1 LADRTEKDLAYTF
14 KRGKSVQK
22 NVRRVA
28 ESQVKTAIE
37 EIDDSELSDNDTIH
51 QVRKRCKKIRG
62 LIRLVRPCFPSYAA
76 ENAAFRDAA
85 QELSVLRDIE
95 AMLESHDQLMEFY
108 SGEVD
113 GAAFAP
119 IRARLLEQMDAARD
133 QGALDEKLARFRDAM
148 TDAKM
153 RIDSWQ
159 IEEDGFEAVA
169 GGLSN
174 TYKRA
179 RKAMSEADEERTA
192 EALHEWRKRV
202 KYHWYHTR
210 LLSDIW
216 PEQMGLHGAAA
227 KELSDLLGEHHDLA
241 VLQGGLPDLFGG
253 RLDEMKAYLG
263 LIQGRQ
269 ALLETRVIAA
279 GRKVFAEKPS
289 ALERRWEAYWNAWQ
303 AEDAVAPLG
312 RVA

>member
-1 LADRTEKDLAYTF
+1 LAERTESDLAYTF

-51 QVRKRCKKIRG
+51 QVRKRCKKLRG
-62 LIRLVRPCFPSYAA
+62 LVRLVRPCFPSYKT

-85 QELSVLRDIE
+85 RELSVLRDIE
-95 AMLESHDQLMEFY
+95 AMLESHDQLLEFY

-119 IRARLLEQMDAARD
+119 VRAKLLQQMDDAMGRND
-133 QGALDEKLARFRDAM
+133 LHDKLARFREAM
-148 TDAKM
+148 TDAKI
-153 RIDSWQ
+153 RIGDWR
-159 IEEDGFEAVA
+159 IEADGFDALR
-169 GGLSN
+169 GGLSK

-179 RKAMSEADEERTA
+179 REAMEHADAEGTA

-210 LLSDIW
+210 LLRDIW
-216 PEQMGLHGAAA
+216 PEAMTVHGDAA

-241 VLQGGLPDLFGG
+241 VLQGALPDL
-253 RLDEMKAYLG
+253 LDHQESEMKSYLG

-269 ALLETRVIAA
+269 AILETKSLTQ
-279 GRKVFAEKPS
+279 GRKIFAEKPS
-289 ALERRWEAYWNAWQ
+289 ALEQRWEAYWDAWQ
-303 AEDAVAPLG
+303 EEDAIAPLE